1 MKSLKGGSRSF
12 RQQIDNNP
20 QQHFGHNREIAH
32 RIINNVTMEQKPS
45 NNWTPNDR
53 EIDPQLLFDEI
64 SKYDL
69 DEYFYPDFNLFYSVE
84 LNDERIRMLFF
95 NLLKNTLKNFE
106 WKYDYSTNQWYH
118 NIYAHKPRRSNR
130 IRRRIQQ
137 PRTRPSLS
145 LRSIPILR
153 PGSIPRRSNRIRQR
167 RIPQPRT
174 IPSLRQGSIPSLR
187 PGSIPRRS
195 NRIRRRRISN
205 QHRR

>member
-130 IRRRIQQ
+130 IRRRRIPQ
-137 PRTRPSLS
+137 PS
-145 LRSIPILR
+145 LR
-153 PGSIPRRSNRIRQR
+153 PGSIP
-167 RIPQPRT
+167 
-174 IPSLRQGSIPSLR
+174 SLRPGSIPSLR